1 MFNSIISSYYAG
13 FIPCAF
19 SPSFLSYEVWWV
31 AQHTLTTFLGCLT
44 LYLVHCFP
52 AGYNHLLHRTSLYLG
67 QWHKMEGRISA
78 NFYNQWSAAS
88 LWPGA
93 AIVRHGKDLYKAEGP
108 VNAAEPG
115 NSCHMRYYFLFGDP
129 SLLVCALLMV
139 QASLVTFQLLVIAK
153 SQFWYHLM
161 SQVSSPLLSQPR
173 AAAPVTENNSYAFRA
188 FWRSETSTRCSSSQG
203 II

>member
-1 MFNSIISSYYAG
+1 
-13 FIPCAF
+13 
-19 SPSFLSYEVWWV
+19 
-31 AQHTLTTFLGCLT
+31 
-44 LYLVHCFP
+44 
-52 AGYNHLLHRTSLYLG
+52 
-67 QWHKMEGRISA
+67 MEGRISA

-115 NSCHMRYYFLFGDP
+115 NTCHMRYYFLFGDP

-161 SQVSSPLLSQPR
+161 SQVSRPP
-173 AAAPVTENNSYAFRA
+173 ATAPVTEYNSFVFRE
-188 FWRSETSTRCSSSQG
+188 FWRSETSTHYSNSQG

>member
-1 MFNSIISSYYAG
+1 
-13 FIPCAF
+13 
-19 SPSFLSYEVWWV
+19 
-31 AQHTLTTFLGCLT
+31 
-44 LYLVHCFP
+44 
-52 AGYNHLLHRTSLYLG
+52 
-67 QWHKMEGRISA
+67 MEGRISA

-115 NSCHMRYYFLFGDP
+115 NTSHMRYYALFGDP

-161 SQVSSPLLSQPR
+161 SQVSFPPAPPPGQKIIQSLSGNSGVRKLLHVIQAHEGLFNSQQ
-173 AAAPVTENNSYAFRA
+173 NL
-188 FWRSETSTRCSSSQG
+188 
-203 II
+203 